1 MNKTHQKTLQA
12 IFARPTRTSL
22 EWSRIE
28 SLLVAVGC
36 QIIEGR
42 GSRVR
47 FVKDNN
53 VAAFHRPRPAKEA
66 KPYQV
71 EQARDFLTLI
81 RVTP

>member
-12 IFARPTRTSL
+12 IFARPTPTSL

-36 QIIEGR
+36 QIVEGR

-47 FVKDNN
+47 FVKDGHI
-53 VAAFHRPRPAKEA
+53 AAFHRPRPAKET

-71 EQARDFLTLI
+71 EHARDFLELI
-81 RVTP
+81 GVKP